1 MRKSGMRRSGMRM
14 GGMSGASRM
23 TEVIVSVTKISGVVE
38 YWNQTSQHRVET
50 KELMCEIKR
59 QCLM

>member
-1 MRKSGMRRSGMRM
+1 MNGNGMRRSGM
-14 GGMSGASRM
+14 SGASWM
-23 TEVIVSVTKISGVVE
+23 NGVIVSVIKISGVVE

-59 QCLM
+59 QRLM